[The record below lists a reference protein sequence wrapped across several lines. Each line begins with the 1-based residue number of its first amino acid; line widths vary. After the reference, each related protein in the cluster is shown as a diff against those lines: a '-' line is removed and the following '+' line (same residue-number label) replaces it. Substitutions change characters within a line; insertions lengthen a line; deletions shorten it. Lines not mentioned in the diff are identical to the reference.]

1 MSDHNHDHDHDHNHT
16 HHHVAEDIEL
26 LTTATAGV
34 YAGDHLLKATDPDEN
49 AQAHLVKAGIAA
61 IVAIGA
67 FELLR
72 RAEAQS
78 KLSNPSKS
86 HENLYSSSHHLRSRS
101 VSPSDGVYDRERDT
115 TLTIRRS
122 GSTDVKHHKAHF
134 AEEVIGAYALGKEL
148 LGDKKHHVGHLVAEA
163 IGAAGL
169 FQELRARDKIE
180 EDERKNGREWERET
194 ERSIERS
201 RNSRKR

>member
-1 MSDHNHDHDHDHNHT
+1 MSDHNHN
-16 HHHVAEDIEL
+16 HHHVVQDVEL

-34 YAGDHLLKATDPDEN
+34 YAGDHLLKATDPEEN
-49 AQAHLVKAGIAA
+49 TQAHLVKAGIAA
-61 IVAIGA
+61 VVAIGA

-78 KLSNPSKS
+78 ELSKS
-86 HENLYSSSHHLRSRS
+86 HEDPYSSSSHLRSRS

-115 TLTIRRS
+115 ALTVRRS

-134 AEEVIGAYALGKEL
+134 VEEVIGAYALGKEL

-163 IGAAGL
+163 IGVSGL
-169 FQELRARDKIE
+169 YQELRGRDRIE
-180 EDERKNGREWERET
+180 EEERRSRGREWRRET
-194 ERSIERS
+194 ERSVERS
-201 RNSRKR
+201 RSSRRRR

>member
-1 MSDHNHDHDHDHNHT
+1 MSDHDHNHNHNHNHT
-16 HHHVAEDIEL
+16 HHHVVQDAEL
-26 LTTATAGV
+26 LTTATACV

-61 IVAIGA
+61 VVAIEA

-78 KLSNPSKS
+78 ELSNS
-86 HENLYSSSHHLRSRS
+86 HNDLYSSSYHLRSRS
-101 VSPSDGVYDRERDT
+101 VSPSDGIYDRERDT
-115 TLTIRRS
+115 ALTVRRS
-122 GSTDVKHHKAHF
+122 GSTDVKRHKAHF

-163 IGAAGL
+163 IGASGL
-169 FQELRARDKIE
+169 YQELRGRDRSE
-180 EDERKNGREWERET
+180 EDERRRRGREWRRET
-194 ERSIERS
+194 EGSVERS
-201 RNSRKR
+201 RSSQRRR